1 MSNPLVTY
9 DATTKELRNNPA
21 AFAEKEE
28 YVASIDWK
36 KEVGDNVEPEDVL
49 ATIQWGDHSLE
60 SLKAPGGCAGKVKYL
75 NRSIR
80 FENLEY
86 EPSQLLAQIS

>member
-28 YVASIDWK
+28 YVASIVWEKD
-36 KEVGDNVEPEDVL
+36 VNNNVEPGDIL
-49 ATIQWGDHSLE
+49 ATIQWNDNSRE
-60 SLKAPGGCAGKVKYL
+60 SLKAPNGCAGTVSYL
-75 NRSIR
+75 NKNIR